1 MPESIVFMDC
11 SLSSIICAHMALDE
25 SCDFEVHMVTD
36 MFEVG
41 MYGETP
47 GIIIESGWPIG
58 SDHWL
63 SKTGFNPPGE
73 DDTAIR
79 SSWMKKSMAIS
90 LAHRGAH
97 FHTGT
102 RTTEVDSQRKE
113 VTLSYPGGKTQ
124 TKIQFDHIVTTRS
137 ESDKIW
143 RGAITAFPPPRESIS
158 GRRPDG
164 TYEMWWLG
172 DESPENPLQLMDWV
186 GSDPRTALADAVA
199 LATSKLSNIE
209 K

>member
-1 MPESIVFMDC
+1 MFTDC
-11 SLSSIICAHMALDE
+11 SLSSIVCAHMVFDE
-25 SCDFEVHMVTD
+25 SIDVEVHMVTD
-36 MFEVG
+36 HFEVG

-47 GIIIESGWPIG
+47 GIISESGWPIG

-63 SKTGFNPPGE
+63 SKTGFNHPGE

-79 SSWMKKSMAIS
+79 SSWLKKSMAIS

-102 RTTEVDSQRKE
+102 RTTEIDSQRKE
-113 VTLSYPGGKTQ
+113 VRLSYPGGRTQ
-124 TKIQFDHIVTTRS
+124 TRIKFDHVVTS
-137 ESDKIW
+137 KFESDKVW
-143 RGAITAFPPPRESIS
+143 RGAITVSPPPSESIS

-164 TYEMWWLG
+164 TYEMWWIG
-172 DESPENPLQLMDWV
+172 DETPESALQLMDWR
-186 GSDPRTALADAVA
+186 GNDPRTALNDAVT
-199 LATSKLSNIE
+199 LATSKLSKIQ